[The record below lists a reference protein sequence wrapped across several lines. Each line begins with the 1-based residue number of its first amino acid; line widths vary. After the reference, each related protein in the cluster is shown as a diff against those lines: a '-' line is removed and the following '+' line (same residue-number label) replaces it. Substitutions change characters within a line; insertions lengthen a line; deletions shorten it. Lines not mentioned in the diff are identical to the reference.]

1 MLEIYNWIYAFR
13 LKTLPLSLS
22 GIILS
27 SFISFSEKG
36 IFNINILIW
45 SSITSILLQ
54 ILSNLANDYG
64 DGIKNIDNINSIGPK
79 RTIQSCMISKNQMII
94 ALIIF
99 SILSFISHMILLYY
113 SFKDHMILLYYSF
126 KDQMIMIVIFIIGIF
141 ICIFSAI
148 KYTIGNNPY
157 GYIGLGDLSVLIF
170 FGLIS
175 LEGNYYL
182 YNHIFNYKLL
192 LLCFSLGF
200 LTVSVLNINN
210 MRDIENDKKYGKYT
224 IPVIIGLKNAK
235 IYHTLLMIVPFIL
248 SIIYVF
254 ITYKSIYQYIFIL
267 LIIPTIMHLK
277 NIYHNHDFNHELNI
291 AIYINILYTL
301 LMGIGFIL

>member
-64 DGIKNIDNINSIGPK
+64 DGIKNIDK
-79 RTIQSCMISKNQMII
+79 KSCMISKKKMII

>member
-1 MLEIYNWIYAFR
+1 MLKIYNWIYAFR
-13 LKTLPLSLS
+13 LNTLPLSLS

-36 IFNINILIW
+36 IFNLNILIW

-64 DGIKNIDNINSIGPK
+64 DGIKNLDNINSIGPK

-113 SFKDHMILLYYSF
+113 SFKDQMI
-126 KDQMIMIVIFIIGIF
+126 MIMIVIFIIGIF

-224 IPVIIGLKNAK
+224 IPVIIGLPNAK

-254 ITYKSIYQYIFIL
+254 ITYKSIYQYLFIL

-277 NIYHNHDFNHELNI
+277 KIYHNHDFNHELNI
-291 AIYINILYTL
+291 AIYINIFYTL

>member
-64 DGIKNIDNINSIGPK
+64 DGIKNIDK
-79 RTIQSCMISKNQMII
+79 KSCMISKKKMII

-99 SILSFISHMILLYY
+99 SILSFIS
-113 SFKDHMILLYYSF
+113 HMILLYYSF

>member
-1 MLEIYNWIYAFR
+1 MLEIYNWINWIYALR

-36 IFNINILIW
+36 IFNRNILIW

-64 DGIKNIDNINSIGPK
+64 DGIKNNK
-79 RTIQSCMISKNQMII
+79 SCMISKNKMII

-113 SFKDHMILLYYSF
+113 SFKDHMILLYYYF
-126 KDQMIMIVIFIIGIF
+126 KYKMIMIVIFIIGIF

-148 KYTIGNNPY
+148 KYTIGNHPY

-277 NIYHNHDFNHELNI
+277 NIYHNNDFNHELNI